1 VVPSVAPRCSI
12 QIITDEENRRYS
24 PWFVDNIESPR
35 ETPIDYQHVYAQAVA
50 LGQEVTNRVKNQED
64 RFEGGLTEEEK
75 HWASTKSA
83 IRKEFRLSDAYTK
96 SLETMD
102 RVVSID
108 DYWGA
113 IRWME
118 SLVGEAHRDELLRLI
133 DGLLEP
139 LSPK

>member
-1 VVPSVAPRCSI
+1 MIPVHKCFNLLVHNVFWAMR
-12 QIITDEENRRYS
+12 EE
-24 PWFVDNIESPR
+24 
-35 ETPIDYQHVYAQAVA
+35 
-50 LGQEVTNRVKNQED
+50 LKED

-139 LSPK
+139 LSPKWAIFRLANKVWSVKGVYELYREKSVKKKA

>member
-1 VVPSVAPRCSI
+1 MR
-12 QIITDEENRRYS
+12 EE
-24 PWFVDNIESPR
+24 
-35 ETPIDYQHVYAQAVA
+35 
-50 LGQEVTNRVKNQED
+50 LKED

-96 SLETMD
+96 SLEAMD
-102 RVVSID
+102 RDVSID

-139 LSPK
+139 LSPKWAIFRLANKVWSVKGVYEL

>member
-1 VVPSVAPRCSI
+1 MRG
-12 QIITDEENRRYS
+12 E
-24 PWFVDNIESPR
+24 
-35 ETPIDYQHVYAQAVA
+35 
-50 LGQEVTNRVKNQED
+50 LKED

-75 HWASTKSA
+75 HWASTKPA
-83 IRKEFRLSDAYTK
+83 IRKEFGLSDAYTK
-96 SLETMD
+96 SLEAMD
-102 RVVSID
+102 RDVSID

-118 SLVGEAHRDELLRLI
+118 SLVGEAHSDELLRLI

>member
-1 VVPSVAPRCSI
+1 MIPVHKCFNLLVHNVFWAMR
-12 QIITDEENRRYS
+12 EE
-24 PWFVDNIESPR
+24 
-35 ETPIDYQHVYAQAVA
+35 
-50 LGQEVTNRVKNQED
+50 LKED

-113 IRWME
+113 IRGW
-118 SLVGEAHRDELLRLI
+118 SRWLARLT
-133 DGLLEP
+133 ET
-139 LSPK
+139 SCFV